1 MKKILRLTG
10 LLLLLAFIIVNG
22 WLLFTGK
29 SWVYKALV
37 YNYVNIDD
45 HTIFIQRP
53 VANGTPV
60 PWPVSVH
67 YNKTNPDTATENE
80 LLRNRTV
87 AYLVIRNDSLL
98 YEAYWDGYSDSSL
111 SNSFSMSKS
120 VVGVLAGIALRQ
132 GYLRN
137 LDQRVDE
144 FIPEY
149 KGDAKGLLTLRQLI
163 TMSAA
168 LSWDEAYASLFSVT
182 TEAYYGKDLKGL
194 MDRLTVVGTPG
205 INYYYQG
212 GATQLLAMVLMRA
225 TKKDLA
231 TYCSES
237 LWQPLGAEHAAA
249 WTVDHEGGME
259 KASCCIYSNARD
271 FARIGT
277 LYLHKGYANGKQL
290 LDSSFVE
297 ESVTPAPL
305 LDEGK
310 PNTEYGFQW
319 WISMVDDEKIFY
331 CRGILGQYIVVVPG
345 KNIVMVRLGHQRNQ
359 RPDGSLIDLPVYVR
373 GAIRLAEGI

>member
-1 MKKILRLTG
+1 MKNTLRFTG
-10 LLLLLAFIIVNG
+10 ILLLIAFLVGNG
-22 WLLFTGK
+22 WLLISGK
-29 SWVYKALV
+29 SWVYKALI

-45 HTIFIQRP
+45 HTIFVQRQIP
-53 VANGTPV
+53 VGKPV
-60 PWPVSVH
+60 PWPISDN
-67 YNKTNPDTATENE
+67 YNKMKPDTATENE
-80 LLRNRTV
+80 LIRNRSI
-87 AYLVIRNDSLL
+87 AYLVFRNDSLL
-98 YEAYWDGYSDSSL
+98 YEAYWDGYSDSSW

-120 VVGVLAGIALRQ
+120 VVGVLTGIAIHQ
-132 GYLRN
+132 GYIRN

-144 FIPEY
+144 FISEY
-149 KGDAKGLLTLRQLI
+149 KGDSKGNLTLRHLI

-194 MDRLTVVGTPG
+194 MDRLEVTGTPG
-205 INYYYQG
+205 VNYYYQG

-225 TKKDLA
+225 TGKDLA

-237 LWQPLGAEHAAA
+237 LWQPLGAEHTAA
-249 WTVDHEGGME
+249 WTIDHEGGME

-271 FARIGT
+271 FARIGA

-319 WISMVDDEKIFY
+319 WISQVDGEKIFY

-373 GAIRLAEGI
+373 GAIRLAGIL